1 MKFSFR
7 VSCCFFGVVILVALT
22 GCSPQTIKQT
32 TLSVWRKQRGTE
44 RKQVIPTRL
53 EWRSRPVMPKA
64 GLPALWSLKILDL
77 RTDPHN
83 LKGVRTYDALHGV
96 PMHLFILSRDGSEY
110 AHLYPDLRD
119 YGNFLLRP
127 VIPRA
132 GAYQLW
138 VDFMPIDGYPTTHSQ
153 KFLVS
158 GNEMLKP
165 QLWAP
170 TKASDGR
177 LEAKVQAREEQS
189 FAAKPDAPGYVVQM
203 QNVDWQAKQSVEVKA
218 WVLNAHKKPVTN
230 LQLHLGGPAYGMALS
245 EDGGQFLRLEAQPRQ
260 KSSNETE
267 FSVTFPTSGL
277 YKMWLEFR
285 HENKIIVAPFVVRVE
300 ATKTKEIKGAS
311 KP

>member
-1 MKFSFR
+1 
-7 VSCCFFGVVILVALT
+7 
-22 GCSPQTIKQT
+22 
-32 TLSVWRKQRGTE
+32 
-44 RKQVIPTRL
+44 
-53 EWRSRPVMPKA
+53 MPKA

-83 LKGVRTYDALHGV
+83 LKGVRTYDAPHGV

-138 VDFMPIDGYPTTHSQ
+138 VDFMPIDGYPTMHSQ
-153 KFLVS
+153 KFLVA

-165 QLWAP
+165 QRWAP
-170 TKASDGR
+170 SKASDGR
-177 LEAKVQAREEQS
+177 LEAKMQAREEQS
-189 FAAKPDAPGYVVQM
+189 FAARPDAPGYVVQL
-203 QNVDWQAKQSVEVKA
+203 QNRDWQAKQSVNVKA
-218 WVLNAHKKPVTN
+218 WVLDDNKKPVTN
-230 LQLHLGGPAYGMALS
+230 LQLHLGGPAYGVALS
-245 EDGGQFLRLEAQPRQ
+245 EDGEQFLRLEAQPRQ
-260 KSSNETE
+260 KSSHETE

-285 HENKIIVAPFVVRVE
+285 HENKIIVAPFIVQV
-300 ATKTKEIKGAS
+300 KAS
-311 KP
+311 KPNAKKGIGP

>member
-1 MKFSFR
+1 
-7 VSCCFFGVVILVALT
+7 V
-22 GCSPQTIKQT
+22 
-32 TLSVWRKQRGTE
+32 
-44 RKQVIPTRL
+44 
-53 EWRSRPVMPKA
+53 PKA

-77 RTDPHN
+77 RTDPLK

-165 QLWAP
+165 QLWTP
-170 TKASDGR
+170 TKADDGR

-203 QNVDWQAKQSVEVKA
+203 QDANWQAKQPVNVKA
-218 WVLNAHKKPVTN
+218 WVLDDNKKPVTN
-230 LQLHLGGPAYGMALS
+230 LQLHLGGPAYGVALS
-245 EDGGQFLRLEAQPRQ
+245 EDGEQFLRLEAQPRE
-260 KSSNETE
+260 KNSNQTE
-267 FSVTFPTSGL
+267 FSVTFPASGL
-277 YKMWLEFR
+277 YKIWLEFR
-285 HENKIIVAPFVVRVE
+285 HENKIIVAPFVVRVG
-300 ATKTKEIKGAS
+300 ATKTKETKGAA